1 MQTHALSRN
10 ELHAIQNEWV
20 GASNAVVEAEAE
32 ALDAL
37 LQYRR
42 GKCDATKLRMVYAL
56 EVRNAANARM
66 RALVEAIWANPL

>member
-10 ELHAIQNEWV
+10 EIQAIQNDWV
-20 GASNAVVEAEAE
+20 AASNAVVEAEAE

-42 GKCDATKLRMVYAL
+42 RKCDVTKLRMVYAL

-66 RALVEAIWANPL
+66 RALIEAIWANPL